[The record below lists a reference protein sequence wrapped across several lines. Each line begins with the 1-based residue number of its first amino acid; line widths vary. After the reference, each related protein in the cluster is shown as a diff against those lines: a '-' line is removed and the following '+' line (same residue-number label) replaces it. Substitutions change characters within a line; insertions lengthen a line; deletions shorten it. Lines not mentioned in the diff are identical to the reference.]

1 MSIILFSSI
10 SHGVLRTS
18 LSKQSYR
25 SRAIY
30 MSIDGK
36 PPRFVI
42 NHNVSLDNGR
52 VIPIDNLEAVKRM
65 TQQLVETQG
74 RFFATHGQFDDPF
87 ALLAYMDKYQLSF
100 SEDSRHLKV
109 SVSSE
114 GFTDI
119 RGNLEQQSCAFSF
132 RFYCDDALGEW
143 LDAALCVDPNTMKY
157 WERTA

>member
-10 SHGVLRTS
+10 SHGVLRAS

-65 TQQLVETQG
+65 TQQLVET
-74 RFFATHGQFDDPF
+74 
-87 ALLAYMDKYQLSF
+87 
-100 SEDSRHLKV
+100 
-109 SVSSE
+109 
-114 GFTDI
+114 
-119 RGNLEQQSCAFSF
+119 
-132 RFYCDDALGEW
+132 
-143 LDAALCVDPNTMKY
+143 
-157 WERTA
+157 

>member
-25 SRAIY
+25 SRAIH
-30 MSIDGK
+30 MSVDGK
-36 PPRFVI
+36 PARFVI
-42 NHNVSLDNGR
+42 NHNVSLDNGH

-74 RFFATHGQFDDPF
+74 KFFAIHGQFNDPF

-119 RGNLEQQSCAFSF
+119 RGNLEQQSCGFSY
-132 RFYCDDALGEW
+132 RFYCDDTLGEW
-143 LDAALCVDPNTMKY
+143 LEVALCVDPNTMKY